1 MPVNSNGLS
10 APATSPVTSPSFI
23 SSRDIPDKYFLIESA
38 LEQSGYAPKR
48 VRSAPSVPM
57 PFIYILLSGGLFLQ
71 IKIFPEGSGHEG
83 LLELVIDEEISDV
96 GFVQEHDFEVFCAVK
111 VL

>member
-1 MPVNSNGLS
+1 MATLQKEC
-10 APATSPVTSPSFI
+10 APPHLFQCLFNICCCQADV
-23 SSRDIPDKYFLIESA
+23 Y
-38 LEQSGYAPKR
+38 
-48 VRSAPSVPM
+48 SV
-57 PFIYILLSGGLFLQ
+57 ILLSGGLFLL

>member
-1 MPVNSNGLS
+1 M
-10 APATSPVTSPSFI
+10 
-23 SSRDIPDKYFLIESA
+23 
-38 LEQSGYAPKR
+38 
-48 VRSAPSVPM
+48 
-57 PFIYILLSGGLFLQ
+57 LLGEV
-71 IKIFPEGSGHEG
+71 FPEGSGHEG

>member
-1 MPVNSNGLS
+1 MNLHWNRVATLQKEC
-10 APATSPVTSPSFI
+10 APPHLFQCLSFI
-23 SSRDIPDKYFLIESA
+23 YCCQADVYTV
-38 LEQSGYAPKR
+38 
-48 VRSAPSVPM
+48 VRRM
-57 PFIYILLSGGLFLQ
+57 YILLSGGLFLLV
-71 IKIFPEGSGHEG
+71 KVFPEGSGHEG